1 MTPTSES
8 CRVSKR
14 WETSARFGEESM
26 DRVVRWLEKEEIP
39 HDAAVLDI
47 GTGNGVFLVELA
59 KCGFTNLTG
68 IDYSAVSVELAKN
81 ILKKEGLSQVK
92 VQEEDFLS
100 PSPSLRGFAVCI
112 DKGTFDAIS
121 LNPDG
126 AVRARERYVQALR
139 SVLSPGGL
147 FLITS
152 CNWTREQ
159 LLNMFGQGFELKQE
173 LPTPRFQFGGRTGNS
188 VTALVLQQR
197 Q

>member
-1 MTPTSES
+1 MGDVGE
-8 CRVSKR
+8 V
-14 WETSARFGEESM
+14 WFGEESM